1 MKKNKKENANFISKD
16 DYKTLDAI
24 LNKIRI
30 QLNSKI
36 TIKDTID
43 GKIIIQTYDETGIIK
58 SEAKSENI
66 KNAVNSLY
74 NNIY

>member
-1 MKKNKKENANFISKD
+1 MKKNKKENNFISKD
-16 DYKTLDAI
+16 DYETLDAI

-43 GKIIIQTYDETGIIK
+43 GKIIIQTYTDSGIIK

>member
-58 SEAKSENI
+58 NEAKSENI